1 MRILVLSS
9 VFPSAAQPTLG
20 VFVHARVAQMARR
33 SDVFV
38 VAPVAWFPL
47 NRLLRGR
54 ARSAVPARERQDAL
68 TVHHPR
74 FLSVPGVLKCLDG
87 LFYFLCVLPH
97 VWRLRRSFKFDLID
111 AHFTYPDGFAAC
123 LLGKVFR
130 CPVSV
135 TLRGTE
141 VPISRFRLRR
151 LQLAWT
157 LRHVDRIL
165 SVSQSLR
172 DLAVRLGAPAERT
185 RVIPNGIDGGAFAPR
200 SKGLARA
207 TLALPPKRPLLV
219 SVGALSP
226 RKGHQRVLAALPEVL
241 RHQPDLL
248 YVVVGGRTSEGDTGP
263 LLLRRV
269 EDLGLTQSV
278 RLVGTR
284 PHEEIPLWL
293 AASDVFCLATSNE
306 GRPNALMEALACG
319 VPVVTTR
326 VGGNA
331 ELIED
336 GRNGF
341 LVPLDDA
348 AALARALARAF
359 EADWDHAAIAAPWRA
374 RGWDCAAEEVLGEF
388 RTLTPRE
395 CVNEGSR

>member
-9 VFPSAAQPTLG
+9 VFPNAAQPTFG
-20 VFVHARVAQMARR
+20 VFVRARVERMARR
-33 SDVFV
+33 SDVLV

-54 ARSAVPARERQDAL
+54 ARSEAPARERQGVL
-68 TVHHPR
+68 TVQHPR
-74 FLSVPGVLKCLDG
+74 FFSVPGLLKCLDG

-97 VWRLRRSFKFDLID
+97 VWRLRRSFQFDVID
-111 AHFTYPDGFAAC
+111 AHFTYPDGIAAC

-141 VPISRFRLRR
+141 VPISRYRLRR
-151 LQLAWT
+151 PQLAWT

-165 SVSQSLR
+165 SVSESLR
-172 DLAVRLGAPAERT
+172 DLAVTLGAPADRT
-185 RVIPNGIDGGAFAPR
+185 RVIPNGIDGAVFAPG
-200 SKGLARA
+200 SKSVARER
-207 TLALPPKRPLLV
+207 LGLPPERPVLL

-226 RKGHQRVLAALPEVL
+226 RKGHQRVVAALPEVL
-241 RHQPDLL
+241 RHQPELL
-248 YVVVGGRTSEGDTGP
+248 YVVVGGRSSEGDTGP
-263 LLLRRV
+263 MLRRRIA
-269 EDLGLTQSV
+269 DLGLSEHV

-284 PHEEIPLWL
+284 PQEEIPLWL

-331 ELIED
+331 EIIEN

-341 LVPLDDA
+341 LVPLDDGT
-348 AALARALARAF
+348 ALGHALVKAF
-359 EADWDHAAIAAPWRA
+359 ETDWNHAAIAAPWRV
-374 RGWDCAAEEVLGEF
+374 RGWDCTAAAVLSEF
-388 RTLTPRE
+388 VALTPGE
-395 CVNEGSR
+395 CLDQGLR

>member
-9 VFPSAAQPTLG
+9 VFPNAAQPTFG
-20 VFVHARVAQMARR
+20 VFVRARVEHMARR
-33 SDVFV
+33 SDVLV

-54 ARSAVPARERQDAL
+54 ARSAVPARERQDTL

-74 FLSVPGVLKCLDG
+74 FFSVPGVLKCFDG

-111 AHFTYPDGFAAC
+111 AHFTYPDGVAAC

-151 LQLAWT
+151 PQLAWS
-157 LRHVDRIL
+157 LRHVDRVL
-165 SVSQSLR
+165 SVSESLR
-172 DLAVRLGAPAERT
+172 DLAVRLGAPADRT
-185 RVIPNGIDGGAFAPR
+185 RVIPNGIDGTAFAPG

-207 TLALPPKRPLLV
+207 TLRLPLERPLLV
-219 SVGALSP
+219 SVGALSS

-263 LLLRRV
+263 LLRQRI
-269 EDLGLTQSV
+269 EDLGLSASV

-319 VPVVTTR
+319 IPVVTTR

-331 ELIED
+331 EIIES

-341 LVPLDDA
+341 LVPLDDPR
-348 AALARALARAF
+348 ALARALVRAF
-359 EADWDHAAIAAPWRA
+359 EADWDHAAIAAPWQA
-374 RGWDCAAEEVLGEF
+374 RGWDCTAEAVLSEF
-388 RTLTPRE
+388 RALTPAE
-395 CVNEGSR
+395 CPQQGLR